1 MTDYRDLVRSICQQP
16 FDGGRVWR
24 AHGIGML
31 RTYLDAEQ
39 LFRLNLWHHSLL
51 TPNISTMHTHTW
63 SLHSEVVTG
72 RLTNTR
78 WERTSKGR
86 PEAQP
91 FIEDRIPCGA
101 AQDAASGPPVLQG
114 EAKTVWL
121 FPCAPEVILP
131 GHTYGQQPDE
141 IHTTEFIDGTATVM
155 KRDMTEGLTEA
166 SVFWPLGSQWGDASR
181 NVNADEIVRVCH
193 ATLALIDL

>member
-1 MTDYRDLVRSICQQP
+1 MKNQDTVRAICQQP

-31 RTYLDAEQ
+31 RTYLDEAR
-39 LFRLNLWHHSLL
+39 LVRLNLWHHSLL
-51 TPNISTMHTHTW
+51 TPNISTMHTHPW
-63 SLHSEVVTG
+63 NLHSEVVAG

-78 WERTSKGR
+78 WERTSEGR

-91 FIEDRIPCGA
+91 FIEDRIPCGQVSDPEFA
-101 AQDAASGPPVLQG
+101 LKG
-114 EAKTVWL
+114 EARTVWL

-131 GHTYGQQPDE
+131 GQFYSQQPEE
-141 IHTTEFIDGTATVM
+141 IHTTEFVDGTATIM
-155 KRDMTEGLTEA
+155 QRDVADGVTEA
-166 SVFWPLGSQWGDASR
+166 SVFWPLGDQWGDASR

-193 ATLALIDL
+193 ATLALLDL